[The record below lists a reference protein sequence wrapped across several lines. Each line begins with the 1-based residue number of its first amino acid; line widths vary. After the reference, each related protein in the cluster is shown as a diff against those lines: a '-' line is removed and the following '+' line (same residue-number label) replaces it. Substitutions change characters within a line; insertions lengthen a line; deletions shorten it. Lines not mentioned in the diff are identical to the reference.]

1 MTSIAPTAGG
11 LFAPAGV
18 AQHRIDAGGLDM
30 FYLDAPGGAPALL
43 CLHGLSANAH
53 SFGGVIAAGLAPEF
67 RVVAPDQR
75 GRARTAKPDAGYAIR
90 DHARDAIALLDR
102 LGLDRVVLV
111 GHSFG
116 GYLSIWL
123 AANHPDRVEKLVVI
137 DAAINTDPRI
147 GAMLKPS
154 LDRLTHVAPSADA
167 YIAEIRAASYLQGMW
182 DQHVES
188 YYRAELVE
196 NADGTAQSATSAS
209 AIHQTMMNLGCEP
222 WLHHV
227 QQVRQPALVINALGA
242 FGPPGSPPL
251 LDELTVRATANAFRD
266 GRYVVTPGNHLTM
279 MFGDG
284 ALAIAREIRSFV
296 RGDAAVPA

>member
-1 MTSIAPTAGG
+1 MTSIAPATVG
-11 LFAPAGV
+11 APSAAGV
-18 AQHRIDAGGLDM
+18 AQHRLTAGELDL
-30 FYLDAPGGAPALL
+30 FYLDAPGGAPPLL

-53 SFGGVIAAGLAPEF
+53 SFGGLIAAGLSPEF

-75 GRARTAKPDAGYAIR
+75 GRARSAKPESGYTIR
-90 DHARDAIALLDR
+90 DHARDAIALLDA

-116 GYLSIWL
+116 GYLSIYL
-123 AANHPDRVEKLVVI
+123 AAAHPDRVERLVVI

-154 LDRLTHVAPSADA
+154 LDRLTHVAASADA
-167 YIAEIRAASYLQGMW
+167 YLAEIRAASYLHGMW
-182 DQHVES
+182 DHHVEG

-196 NADGTAQSATSAS
+196 NADGTAQSATSLS
-209 AIHQTMMNLGCEP
+209 AIQQTMMNLGCEP

-242 FGPPGSPPL
+242 FGPTGSPPL

-279 MFGDG
+279 MFGEG
-284 ALAIAREIRSFV
+284 AQAIVREIRQFV
-296 RGDAAVPA
+296 RGAPA